1 MSVRTAIASL
11 KDLTPEA
18 NLPIIDVLRPWMV
31 ITGLDFK
38 DAIHCSYQ
46 DLVSALCLIY
56 EKLGD
61 STDIFDEESLQE
73 AACRCLN
80 KITVYG
86 EPMKEGF
93 VQVTPSIDLV
103 WDGNSWIFIT
113 DPKMRSQGIAT
124 RYKEALQE
132 VQNSL
137 LQ

>member
-1 MSVRTAIASL
+1 MTIRTAIASL

-18 NLPIIDVLRPWMV
+18 TLPLIDVLRPWML

-38 DAIHCSYQ
+38 DAIHCTYQ
-46 DLVSALCLIY
+46 DLVTSLCLVY

-61 STDIFDEESLQE
+61 SVDIFDEDALQE
-73 AACRCLN
+73 AACRCLK
-80 KITVYG
+80 KITLFG

-93 VQVTPSIDLV
+93 VQVTPSIDVV

-113 DPKMRSQGIAT
+113 DPKMRSQGMAS
-124 RYKEALQE
+124 RYKEALE
-132 VQNSL
+132 EARNNL